1 MNLQLNNGNIRAC
14 VKTHA
19 FCKLTQEK
27 EEKIIM
33 ESTNHWVSIWGNA
46 ASISDNKPERYTK
59 DMTLRYPIY
68 VPFSGESIRLT
79 FDNFNVTE
87 DVKISRVTVLYKGEF
102 YPVLYNGEREMMIP
116 AEGKIVTDALDIH
129 VDADETLEVSFYFG
143 DYAQMRASVV
153 VTGPLSQ
160 GYYTNG
166 DQTENANLNSAT
178 TRPTSQVYFLT
189 NVSVLTEQENRALV
203 CFGDSITAQAWP
215 DYLKLR
221 CKEESFNHTAVIR
234 RAVSG
239 SRILRQ
245 YDCIAYECYGVSG
258 DKRYPHDLPTD
269 GADTVIILHGINDI
283 IHPVGEEEN
292 EFRPW
297 SDLPTVEDLI
307 EGFKEYV
314 KLARELGYKVYAAT
328 LLPMAG
334 WRTDAP
340 FRQDIRHA
348 YNEFLRTTD
357 LVDGVIDFDKVMQN
371 PSEPNRLNGEY
382 DSGDHL
388 HPGEVG
394 HKKMA
399 MIVPKEILK

>member
-1 MNLQLNNGNIRAC
+1 
-14 VKTHA
+14 
-19 FCKLTQEK
+19 
-27 EEKIIM
+27 M
-33 ESTNHWVSIWGNA
+33 ENTNHWVSIWGNA
-46 ASISDNKPERYTK
+46 ASISENRPERYTK
-59 DMTLRYPIY
+59 DMTLRYSIY

-79 FDNFNVTE
+79 FDNFNGTEEVT
-87 DVKISRVTVLYKGEF
+87 ISKATVLCDGKF
-102 YPVLYNGEREMMIP
+102 YPVYYNGKREITIP
-116 AEGKIVTDALDIH
+116 AEGRVVTDALDIQ
-129 VDADETLEVSFYFG
+129 VTADEIIQVSFYLA
-143 DYAQMRASVV
+143 DYTEMRSSVV

-160 GYYTNG
+160 GVYTNG
-166 DQTENANLNSAT
+166 DQTENENLNSAT
-178 TRPTSQVYFLT
+178 TRPTQQFYFLN
-189 NVSVLTEQENRALV
+189 NVSVLTEKENRAIV

-221 CKEESFNHTAVIR
+221 LKEEGYEHTSVIR

-258 DKRYPHDLPTD
+258 DKRYPHDVPTD

-283 IHPVGEEEN
+283 IHPVGVEEN

-307 EGFKEYV
+307 EGFKGYV
-314 KLARELGYKVYAAT
+314 KLARELGYKVYAGT

-340 FRQDIRHA
+340 FRQEIRHA

-357 LVDGVIDFDKVMQN
+357 LVDGVIDFDKAMQDSEN
-371 PSEPNRLNGEY
+371 PDCLIAEY

-394 HKKMA
+394 HKRMA
-399 MIVPKEILK
+399 MEIPTELLK

>member
-1 MNLQLNNGNIRAC
+1 
-14 VKTHA
+14 
-19 FCKLTQEK
+19 
-27 EEKIIM
+27 M
-33 ESTNHWVSIWGNA
+33 ENTKHWVSIWGNA
-46 ASISDNKPERYTK
+46 ASISENRPERYTK
-59 DMTLRYPIY
+59 DITLRYPIY

-79 FDNFNVTE
+79 FDNFNGTEEVT
-87 DVKISRVTVLYKGEF
+87 ISKATVLRDGKF
-102 YPVLYNGEREMMIP
+102 YPVYYNGKREITIP
-116 AEGKIVTDALDIH
+116 AEGRVVTDALNIN
-129 VDADETLEVSFYFG
+129 VDAEDTIQISFYLGEFTE
-143 DYAQMRASVV
+143 MRSSVV

-160 GYYTNG
+160 GVYTNG
-166 DQTENANLNSAT
+166 DQTENENLNSAT
-178 TRPTSQVYFLT
+178 TRATQQFYFLN
-189 NVSVLTEQENRALV
+189 NVSVLTEKENRAIV

-221 CKEESFNHTAVIR
+221 LKEEGYKHTSVIR

-258 DKRYPHDLPTD
+258 DKRYPHDVPTD

-283 IHPVGEEEN
+283 IHPVGVEEN

-307 EGFKEYV
+307 EGFKGYV
-314 KLARELGYKVYAAT
+314 KLARELGYKVYAGT
-328 LLPMAG
+328 LLPMSG

-340 FRQDIRHA
+340 FRQEIRHA

-357 LVDGVIDFDKVMQN
+357 LVDGVIDFDKAMQN
-371 PSEPNRLNGEY
+371 PEDTNRLITEY

-399 MIVPKEILK
+399 MIVPAELLK

>member
-1 MNLQLNNGNIRAC
+1 MRKNACFLQTYTR
-14 VKTHA
+14 
-19 FCKLTQEK
+19 K

-33 ESTNHWVSIWGNA
+33 KSTNHWVSIWGNA

-79 FDNFNVTE
+79 FDNFNGTE

-189 NVSVLTEQENRALV
+189 KVSVLTEQENRAIV

-221 CKEESFNHTAVIR
+221 CREEGFNHTAVIR

-297 SDLPTVEDLI
+297 SDLPTVENLI

>member
-1 MNLQLNNGNIRAC
+1 
-14 VKTHA
+14 
-19 FCKLTQEK
+19 
-27 EEKIIM
+27 M
-33 ESTNHWVSIWGNA
+33 ENTKHWVSIWGNA
-46 ASISDNKPERYTK
+46 ASISENRPERYTK
-59 DMTLRYPIY
+59 DMTLRYSIY
-68 VPFSGESIRLT
+68 TPFTGEAIRLT
-79 FDNFNVTE
+79 FDNFNGTE
-87 DVKISRVTVLYKGEF
+87 DVKISKATILYQGQF
-102 YPVLYNGEREMMIP
+102 YPVLYNGEREMTIP
-116 AEGKIVTDALDIH
+116 AEGKIVTDALDIK
-129 VDADETLEVSFYFG
+129 VDADDTLEVSFYLG

-153 VTGPLSQ
+153 ITGPLSQ

-166 DQTENANLNSAT
+166 DQTENANLNSST
-178 TRPTSQVYFLT
+178 TRPTQQVYFLT
-189 NVSVLTEQENRALV
+189 NVSILTEKENRAIV

-221 CKEESFNHTAVIR
+221 CKEEGYKHTAVIR

-258 DKRYPHDLPTD
+258 EKRYPHDLPTD

-340 FRQDIRHA
+340 FRQEIRHA
-348 YNEFLRTTD
+348 YNAFLRTTD
-357 LVDGVIDFDKVMQN
+357 LVDGVIDFDKAMQN
-371 PSEPNRLNGEY
+371 PDEPNHMIAEY

-399 MIVPKEILK
+399 MVIPEELLK

>member
-1 MNLQLNNGNIRAC
+1 
-14 VKTHA
+14 
-19 FCKLTQEK
+19 
-27 EEKIIM
+27 M
-33 ESTNHWVSIWGNA
+33 ENTKHWVSIWGNA

-68 VPFSGESIRLT
+68 VPFAGESMRLT
-79 FDNFNVTE
+79 FDNFNGTE
-87 DVKISRVTVLYKGEF
+87 DVKITKVSVLHKGEF
-102 YPVLYNGEREMMIP
+102 YSVFYQGEREMTIP
-116 AEGKIVTDALDIH
+116 AEDKIVTDALDIK
-129 VDADETLEVSFYFG
+129 VEAEDTLEVSFYFG
-143 DYAQMRASVV
+143 EFAQMRASVV

-160 GYYTNG
+160 GFYSDG
-166 DQTENANLNSAT
+166 DQTETLQLNAAT
-178 TRPTSQVYFLT
+178 TRETQQFYFLT
-189 NVSVLTEQENRALV
+189 NVSLLTEKENRAIV

-221 CKEESFNHTAVIR
+221 CKEEGYNHTAVIR

-239 SRILRQ
+239 SRILRE
-245 YDCIAYECYGVSG
+245 YDCNLYECYGVSG
-258 DKRYPHDLPTD
+258 MKRYPHDVPTD

-283 IHPVGEEEN
+283 IHPVGVEEN

-307 EGFKEYV
+307 EGFKVYV
-314 KLARELGYKVYAAT
+314 KLARELGYKVYAGT
-328 LLPMAG
+328 VLPMAE

-348 YNEFLRTTD
+348 YNEFIRTTD
-357 LVDGVIDFDKVMQN
+357 LVDGIIDFDKEMQESDN
-371 PSEPNRLNGEY
+371 PNRMIAEY

-388 HPGEVG
+388 HPGPVG

-399 MIVPKEILK
+399 MLVPKELLK

>member
-1 MNLQLNNGNIRAC
+1 
-14 VKTHA
+14 
-19 FCKLTQEK
+19 
-27 EEKIIM
+27 M

-189 NVSVLTEQENRALV
+189 NVSVLTEQENRAIV

>member
-1 MNLQLNNGNIRAC
+1 MKNT
-14 VKTHA
+14 K
-19 FCKLTQEK
+19 
-27 EEKIIM
+27 
-33 ESTNHWVSIWGNA
+33 HWVSIWGNA

-59 DMTLRYPIY
+59 DLTLRYSVY
-68 VPFSGESIRLT
+68 VPFSGEAIRLT
-79 FDNFNVTE
+79 FDNFNGKEEVT
-87 DVKISRVTVLYKGEF
+87 ISKATVLRNGKF
-102 YPVLYNGEREMMIP
+102 YSVYCDGERKITIP
-116 AEGKIVTDALDIH
+116 AGGKVVTDALDIK
-129 VDADETLEVSFYFG
+129 VTTDETIQVSFYFE
-143 DYAQMRASVV
+143 DFTQMRSSVV

-160 GYYTNG
+160 GVYTDG

-178 TRPTSQVYFLT
+178 TRATQQFYFLT
-189 NVSVLTEQENRALV
+189 NVSVLTEQENRAIV
-203 CFGDSITAQAWP
+203 CFGDSITSQAWP

-221 CKEESFNHTAVIR
+221 LREEGYKHTSVIR

-245 YDCIAYECYGVSG
+245 YDCNAYECYGVSG
-258 DKRYPHDLPTD
+258 KIRYPHDVPTD

-283 IHPVGEEEN
+283 IHPIGVEEN

-307 EGFKEYV
+307 EGFKGYV
-314 KLARELGYKVYAAT
+314 KLARELGYKVYAGT
-328 LLPMAG
+328 LLPIEG
-334 WRTDAP
+334 WRTYAP
-340 FRQDIRHA
+340 LRDEIRQA

-357 LVDGVIDFDKVMQN
+357 LVDGVVDFDKEMRDSEN
-371 PSEPNRLNGEY
+371 PKRLIEEY

-399 MIVPKEILK
+399 MTVPAELLK

>member
-1 MNLQLNNGNIRAC
+1 
-14 VKTHA
+14 
-19 FCKLTQEK
+19 
-27 EEKIIM
+27 M
-33 ESTNHWVSIWGNA
+33 ENTKHWVSIWGNA

-59 DMTLRYPIY
+59 DITLRYPIY
-68 VPFSGESIRLT
+68 IPFSGESIRLT
-79 FDNFNVTE
+79 FDNFNGTEEVT
-87 DVKISRVTVLYKGEF
+87 ISKVTVLCNGKF
-102 YPVLYNGEREMMIP
+102 YPVLYNGKREVTIP
-116 AEGKIVTDALDIH
+116 AEGRVVTDALDI
-129 VDADETLEVSFYFG
+129 EVTAEDTIQISFYLGEFTE
-143 DYAQMRASVV
+143 MRSSVV

-160 GYYTNG
+160 GFYSNG
-166 DQTENANLNSAT
+166 DQTENENLNSAT
-178 TRPTSQVYFLT
+178 TRATQQFYFLN
-189 NVSVLTEQENRALV
+189 NVSILTEKENRAIV

-221 CKEESFNHTAVIR
+221 LKEEGYKHTSVIR

-258 DKRYPHDLPTD
+258 DKRYPHDVPTD

-283 IHPVGEEEN
+283 IHPVGVEEN

-307 EGFKEYV
+307 EGFKGYV
-314 KLARELGYKVYAAT
+314 NFARELGYKVYAGT

-340 FRQDIRHA
+340 FRQEIRHA

-371 PSEPNRLNGEY
+371 PDEPNHLIAEY
-382 DSGDHL
+382 DSGEHL

-399 MIVPKEILK
+399 MAIPAELLK